1 MIRNNLFIKICLS
14 FWFTTLFMIGSVVTV
29 DWLTETGP
37 FHSPRHSLHLPQH
50 PPASDAA
57 LALQGQTGVWVL
69 EHEGISSLRD
79 FVDRL
84 YETTGSRAYYFD
96 GKGAELTGRTGPR
109 GIEELAALALSSGK
123 TDPVDSMDN
132 GMAAVKI
139 AGSSGRSYAVVT
151 ELRPLPPPPFP
162 DGQDSV
168 FMKIVRL
175 LVVMTASGA
184 ICYLLA
190 RYLTAPI
197 LMLGA
202 VARRLASGDLSARVG
217 PALGNRKDEI
227 SGLAFDFDRM
237 AERIESLLTSQRVL
251 LRDIS
256 HELRSPLARLQV
268 ALELSRQRSGGEAQ
282 KSLDRIEREA
292 NKLNELIEQL
302 LILNRVE
309 SGTSKWEK
317 AKINLAKLIGD
328 IAEDADFE
336 ATSLNRSVKILFA
349 DECIIEGNADLL
361 RRAIENVT
369 RNAVH
374 YTAEGSAVEISLR
387 RGRKEDTSS
396 AFITIR
402 DHGEGV
408 PEEAVARL
416 FKPFYRVDD
425 DRNRQTG
432 GAGLGLAITEAA
444 VRHHGGTV
452 RAENSPDGG
461 LMIEIMLPVL

>member
-1 MIRNNLFIKICLS
+1 MIRNSLFIKICLS

-29 DWLTETGP
+29 DWLTKTGP
-37 FHSPRHSLHLPQH
+37 FHSPRH
-50 PPASDAA
+50 PPASGVA

-69 EHEGISSLRD
+69 EHEGVSSLRD

-84 YETTGSRAYYFD
+84 YEATGSRAYYFD
-96 GKGAELTGRTGPR
+96 GKGVELTGRPGPR
-109 GIEELAALALSSGK
+109 GVGDLAALALSSDR

-132 GMAAVKI
+132 GMAALKI
-139 AGSSGRSYAVVT
+139 AGSGGETYAVVT
-151 ELRPLPPPPFP
+151 ELRPLPPPPPP
-162 DGQDSV
+162 DGRDSV

-184 ICYLLA
+184 ICYVLA

-217 PALGNRKDEI
+217 PALGNRNDEI
-227 SGLAFDFDRM
+227 SGLALDFDRM

-256 HELRSPLARLQV
+256 HELRSPLARLHV
-268 ALELSRQRSGGEAQ
+268 ALELSRQRSNVEAQ

-309 SGTSKWEK
+309 SGTSGLER

-336 ATSLNRSVKILFA
+336 ATSLNRSVKVSLM
-349 DECIIEGNADLL
+349 DECIIEGNTDLL
-361 RRAIENVT
+361 RRAIENVI

-374 YTAEGSAVEISLR
+374 YTSEGSAVDILLR
-387 RGRKEDTSS
+387 RVRENDASY

-408 PEEAVARL
+408 PEEAVVRL

-444 VRHHGGTV
+444 VRCHGGMV

-461 LMIEIMLPVL
+461 LMVEIMLPVL